1 MSEEPLCGKCG
12 LPMHKDDARRYFG
25 FYAAHMEDRCGTL
38 LRAKID
44 DREQKNA
51 RLIDAIVRFHVKGD
65 LSEGQAAKATGLYRI
80 DLRERGRTM
89 VRCDDGLDVRRVP
102 DPACAEAADRI
113 EALAAENAA
122 LRERIARAQSCFWP
136 EDDGETCYSDA
147 SDIYQEVDA
156 GKVVGI
162 SCGGVI
168 WTRYFAWLEPAVD
181 CFDSDDDFVVDAD
194 TMEEA
199 ARLVRAELDRRASL
213 PPEMDP

>member
-1 MSEEPLCGKCG
+1 MSDLHAPAVLYLCHSCQDHSPESCG
-12 LPMHKDDARRYFG
+12 YPA
-25 FYAAHMEDRCGTL
+25 
-38 LRAKID
+38 
-44 DREQKNA
+44 
-51 RLIDAIVRFHVKGD
+51 
-65 LSEGQAAKATGLYRI
+65 S
-80 DLRERGRTM
+80 
-89 VRCDDGLDVRRVP
+89 DVRRMPGGTQLCEPCFENGDDEGRWRDLSAVTSV
-102 DPACAEAADRI
+102 